1 MLQPTILQ
9 NNTCHYYLS
18 DFFKFAPYGRRGAKN
33 NFSKLKNLFRKTN
46 GGQKTI
52 SDFVPSV
59 WSSFLDSIENTNSL
73 NAGSV
78 KKVPPKQNV
87 MIFFFLQM
95 QDDWNFLKVIPL
107 GQKSNRKEIYTIWLV
122 FLLFCGFSE
131 KLHFHKW
138 TGANIKE
145 NWKNI
150 NISTTLADQKSI
162 KIWIVQYVLCSL
174 FTVLLGVR
182 LIASAL
188 IALLIFSWGI
198 SFQKSV
204 TCCFSWATSVILIA

>member
-18 DFFKFAPYGRRGAKN
+18 DFFKFAPHGRRGAKN

-52 SDFVPSV
+52 SDFVPYV

-87 MIFFFLQM
+87 MIFFIT
-95 QDDWNFLKVIPL
+95 NA
-107 GQKSNRKEIYTIWLV
+107 G
-122 FLLFCGFSE
+122 
-131 KLHFHKW
+131 
-138 TGANIKE
+138 
-145 NWKNI
+145 
-150 NISTTLADQKSI
+150 
-162 KIWIVQYVLCSL
+162 
-174 FTVLLGVR
+174 
-182 LIASAL
+182 
-188 IALLIFSWGI
+188 
-198 SFQKSV
+198 
-204 TCCFSWATSVILIA
+204 